1 MIHGFFKHNE
11 QLVRDL
17 LIDAIIFMMT
27 LFCIF
32 MLSGCSTQTDSS
44 TTDTTA
50 AVSAEDQASGYT
62 FTDRELDPSYDES
75 TAVKI
80 SLNGSSAEVN
90 GSGASADGS
99 TITISSEGT
108 YILSGTLDD
117 GQILVTA
124 ADTAKVQIVLNGV
137 SITNA
142 DGPAIYIKSGDKVF
156 ITLADGTSNTL
167 SDTGAAYAA
176 ADDNTDGVVFSKS
189 DLCFNGSGSLTVNAG
204 YSHGIVSKDDL
215 VVTGGT

>member
-90 GSGASADGS
+90 GSGASAS
-99 TITISSEGT
+99 TPGGRTPQNRRTTTSPAASRRT
-108 YILSGTLDD
+108 RNSGLM
-117 GQILVTA
+117 IAV
-124 ADTAKVQIVLNGV
+124 
-137 SITNA
+137 
-142 DGPAIYIKSGDKVF
+142 
-156 ITLADGTSNTL
+156 
-167 SDTGAAYAA
+167 
-176 ADDNTDGVVFSKS
+176 
-189 DLCFNGSGSLTVNAG
+189 
-204 YSHGIVSKDDL
+204 
-215 VVTGGT
+215 